1 MVAAAG
7 RLETSAGVQRVGDP
21 GSLVQET
28 GVAEKRIKVAT
39 LKQIPRNYG
48 TVVQAGD
55 KPIAL
60 FKVQDTVYAIDNEC
74 PHRGGPIGEGS
85 VKGKLVSCP
94 WHLWAFDITSG
105 QCLSNPYGHVRSYP
119 VSVEGDDV
127 WVMIE

>member
-1 MVAAAG
+1 MSWSPQAFIFQ
-7 RLETSAGVQRVGDP
+7 EAGVAD
-21 GSLVQET
+21 
-28 GVAEKRIKVAT
+28 KRIKVAA
-39 LKQIPRNYG
+39 LREIPRNYG
-48 TVVQAGD
+48 KVVQAGG
-55 KPIAL
+55 ILVAL
-60 FKVQDTVYAIDNEC
+60 IDNEC

-127 WVMIE
+127 WIMID